1 MCTERITLTM
11 KRLLLAAL
19 LAVTLTACNRTP
31 ERLELEE
38 LFIEV
43 PYLITERPEY
53 REIPAAQWPRALKQL
68 EPKRVC
74 VNAEGLYIVTSSFF
88 VREQGVFAPRT
99 GVKLKEKG
107 DPSYDPIGYGFYSY
121 RIEG

>member
-1 MCTERITLTM
+1 MFTEPITLTM

-19 LAVTLTACNRTP
+19 LAVTLAACNRTP

-68 EPKRVC
+68 GPKRVY

-88 VREQGVFAPRT
+88 VWVQGIFAPCA
-99 GVKLKEKG
+99 GVSPKEGG

-121 RIEG
+121 RVVG